1 MRVATERPDVSLPL
15 KLVAEFLGT
24 ALLVAVV
31 VGSGH
36 MVDAITSD
44 IGVALLINQFAT
56 ILALGVLVALLMPI
70 SGAQINPA
78 VTLALMLRRRLSVG
92 QGLAYVI
99 VQIPGAVVGT
109 IVANAMFDLP
119 LIDLSTRERITP
131 GTFLGEMVATVG
143 LIVLILTALYQG
155 KDSWLPLLVPAW
167 IGAGYFFTS
176 STSFANPAVTIGRMF
191 TESFTGIAPSSAPW
205 FIAAQLVGVVIALA
219 LVAPFERASKQGE
232 KQ

>member
-1 MRVATERPDVSLPL
+1 MRVAIERPDVSLPL

-78 VTLALMLRRRLSVG
+78 VTLAMMMRRRMTAAE
-92 QGLAYVI
+92 GLAYI
-99 VQIPGAVVGT
+99 LVQLPGAVLGT
-109 IVANAMFDLP
+109 IAAQAMFDLP
-119 LIDLSTRERITP
+119 LVELSTRERITP

-143 LIVLILTALYQG
+143 LIALILTALYQG

-176 STSFANPAVTIGRMF
+176 STSFANPAVTIGRTF
-191 TESFTGIAPSSAPW
+191 TESFTGISWDSAPW
-205 FIAAQLVGVVIALA
+205 FIAAQVVGVFIALA
-219 LVAPFERASKQGE
+219 LVAPFERAYLQGE

>member
-1 MRVATERPDVSLPL
+1 MRVAIERPDVSLPL
-15 KLVAEFLGT
+15 KLAAEFLGT

-36 MVDAITSD
+36 MVDAIIHDT
-44 IGVALLINQFAT
+44 GVALLINQLAT

-78 VTLALMLRRRLSVG
+78 VTLAMMIRRKMSMAE
-92 QGLAYVI
+92 GLLYVV

-109 IVANAMFDLP
+109 IAAQAMFDLP
-119 LIDLSTRERITP
+119 LIELSTRERITP

-143 LIVLILTALYQG
+143 LIALILTALYQG

-176 STSFANPAVTIGRMF
+176 STSFANPAVTIGRTF
-191 TESFTGIAPSSAPW
+191 TESFSAISWDSAPW
-205 FIAAQLVGVVIALA
+205 FIAAQVVGVFIALA
-219 LVAPFERASKQGE
+219 LVAPFERAYLQGE

>member
-1 MRVATERPDVSLPL
+1 MRVAIERPRVSLPL

-36 MVDAITSD
+36 MVDRITND
-44 IGVALLINQFAT
+44 MGVALLINQFAT

-78 VTLALMLRRRLSVG
+78 VTLAMIIRRRMSITE
-92 QGLAYVI
+92 GLAYI
-99 VQIPGAVVGT
+99 LVQLPGAILGT
-109 IVANAMFDLP
+109 IAAQAMFDLP
-119 LIDLSTRERITP
+119 LIDLSTTDRITP

-143 LIVLILTALYQG
+143 LVALILTALYRG
-155 KDSWLPLLVPAW
+155 KESWLPLLVPAW

-176 STSFANPAVTIGRMF
+176 STSFANPAVTIGRTF
-191 TESFTGIAPSSAPW
+191 TDSFSGISWASAPW
-205 FIAAQLVGVVIALA
+205 FIAAQVVGVLIALA
-219 LVAPFERASKQGE
+219 LVAPFERAHSQGE

>member
-78 VTLALMLRRRLSVG
+78 VTLAMMMRRRMTAAE
-92 QGLAYVI
+92 GLAYI
-99 VQIPGAVVGT
+99 LVQLPGAVLGT
-109 IVANAMFDLP
+109 IAAQAMFDLP
-119 LIDLSTRERITP
+119 LIELSTRERITP

-143 LIVLILTALYQG
+143 LIALILTTLYQG

-176 STSFANPAVTIGRMF
+176 STSFANPAVTIGRTF
-191 TESFTGIAPSSAPW
+191 TESFTGISWASAPW
-205 FIAAQLVGVVIALA
+205 FIVAQMAGVLIALA
-219 LVAPFERASKQGE
+219 LVAPFERAYLQGE
-232 KQ
+232 KK

>member
-1 MRVATERPDVSLPL
+1 MRVATERPDVSLPI

-78 VTLALMLRRRLSVG
+78 VTLALMLRRRMSVG

-109 IVANAMFDLP
+109 IAANAMFDLP

-131 GTFLGEMVATVG
+131 GTFLGEMMATAG
-143 LIVLILTALYQG
+143 LISLILTALYQG

-191 TESFTGIAPSSAPW
+191 TESFTGIAPSSVPW
-205 FIAAQLVGVVIALA
+205 FIAAQAVGVVVALF
-219 LVAPFERASKQGE
+219 LVAPFERAFNQGE